1 MLNSTAI
8 RQARTDI
15 SRASGSPDDLDTT
28 FQQEFHAWFH
38 VCIRPK
44 MEVHQGFDRVPATN
58 PHMGD
63 DLHADLARAIS
74 RHTGDTPFVTLT

>member
-38 VCIRPK
+38 VHSAENGSTHVYDC
-44 MEVHQGFDRVPATN
+44 VPATN
-58 PHMGD
+58 PQMGD